1 MKFFAVILLATISYT
16 KEPSKTENLYSY
28 QLQFGSYDQCL
39 KFYNDF
45 EAKLLNGLLDHGT
58 TKYGNI
64 QIDYVSCAE
73 VEITPGLDKPTVL
86 GQIPVYERG

>member
-1 MKFFAVILLATISYT
+1 MKFFAIIFLATLSYIDN
-16 KEPSKTENLYSY
+16 PDKTENLYSY
-28 QLQFGSYDQCL
+28 QLQFQSYDQCL

-73 VEITPGLDKPTVL
+73 VEITPGSDKPTVL